1 MLSDR
6 EGTPRIE
13 VRIFENGEVVHVGL
27 FDDLETAE
35 AFADEW
41 TERVP
46 GARAELDELSGK
58 PLDEIVEADT
68 SLPEDYPHL

>member
-1 MLSDR
+1 M
-6 EGTPRIE
+6 
-13 VRIFENGEVVHVGL
+13 VHVGL

-68 SLPEDYPHL
+68 ALADDYPHA